1 MIEGDAV
8 VYIIDDDPSVR
19 EAISDLIRSV
29 GVRVRSFSSAQEF
42 LQSQR
47 DDVPGCLILDV
58 RLPGLSG
65 LDLQTE
71 LSSAGVQIPI
81 IFITGFGD
89 VPMTVRAMK
98 AGALEFLTKPFRE
111 QELLDAVQKS
121 LEIDRSAR
129 KQRLEIS
136 ELRRRY
142 DDLTSRQRQVMS
154 LVIRGMLN
162 KQIAG
167 ELGTS
172 EVTVKV
178 HRSRMMLKMQAES
191 LPELV
196 RMAEKLGV
204 VASK

>member
-1 MIEGDAV
+1 MIEGDAI

-19 EAISDLIRSV
+19 EAISDLIQSV
-29 GVRVRSFSSAQEF
+29 GIRARSFSSAQEF
-42 LQSQR
+42 LQTQR

-58 RLPGLSG
+58 RMPGLSG

-142 DDLTSRQRQVMS
+142 DDLTSRERQVMS
-154 LVIRGMLN
+154 LVITGMLN

-204 VASK
+204 VAPK

>member
-19 EAISDLIRSV
+19 EAISDLIQSV
-29 GVRVRSFSSAQEF
+29 GVRVKSFPSAQEF
-42 LQSQR
+42 LQTQR

-58 RLPGLSG
+58 RMPGLSG

-98 AGALEFLTKPFRE
+98 AGAREFLTKPFRE
-111 QELLDAVQKS
+111 QELLDAVHKS

-129 KQRLEIS
+129 KQRLEVA
-136 ELRRRY
+136 ELRCRY
-142 DDLTSRQRQVMS
+142 DDLTSRERQVMS
-154 LVIRGMLN
+154 LVITGMLN
-162 KQIAG
+162 KQIAAD
-167 ELGTS
+167 LGTS
-172 EVTVKV
+172 EITVKV
-178 HRSRMMLKMQAES
+178 HRSRMMQKMRAES

-196 RMAEKLGV
+196 RMAERLGLL
-204 VASK
+204 APQ

>member
-1 MIEGDAV
+1 MIDGDVV

-19 EAISDLIRSV
+19 EAISDLIQSV
-29 GVRVRSFSSAQEF
+29 GVRVKSFSSAQEF
-42 LQSQR
+42 LQTPR
-47 DDVPGCLILDV
+47 NDVPGCLILDV
-58 RLPGLSG
+58 RMPGLSG

-111 QELLDAVQKS
+111 QELLDAVHKS

-129 KQRLEIS
+129 KQRLEVT
-136 ELRRRY
+136 ELRCRY
-142 DDLTSRQRQVMS
+142 DDLTSRERQVMS
-154 LVIRGMLN
+154 LVITGMLN
-162 KQIAG
+162 KQIAAD
-167 ELGTS
+167 LGTS
-172 EVTVKV
+172 EITVKV
-178 HRSRMMLKMQAES
+178 HRSRMMQKMRAES

-196 RMAEKLGV
+196 RMAERLGLLTPQ
-204 VASK
+204 

>member
-8 VYIIDDDPSVR
+8 VYIIDDDPSIR
-19 EAISDLIRSV
+19 EAISDLIQSV
-29 GVRVRSFSSAQEF
+29 GIRARSFSSAQEF
-42 LQSQR
+42 LQTQR
-47 DDVPGCLILDV
+47 VDVPGCMILDV

-71 LSSAGVQIPI
+71 LSRAGVQIPI

-111 QELLDAVQKS
+111 QELLDAVHKS

-129 KQRLEIS
+129 KQRLEVA
-136 ELRRRY
+136 ELRSRY
-142 DDLTSRQRQVMS
+142 EELTSRERQVMS
-154 LVIRGMLN
+154 LVIVGMLN
-162 KQIAG
+162 KQIAA

-172 EVTVKV
+172 EITVKV
-178 HRSRMMLKMQAES
+178 HRSRMMQKMHAES

-196 RMAEKLGV
+196 RIAERLGLL
-204 VASK
+204 APQ

>member
-8 VYIIDDDPSVR
+8 VYIIDDDPSIR
-19 EAISDLIRSV
+19 EAISDLIQSV
-29 GVRVRSFSSAQEF
+29 GIRARSFSSAQEF
-42 LQSQR
+42 LQTQR
-47 DDVPGCLILDV
+47 VDVPGCLILDV

-65 LDLQTE
+65 LDLQTQ
-71 LSSAGVQIPI
+71 LSRAGVQIPI

-111 QELLDAVQKS
+111 QELLDAVHKS

-129 KQRLEIS
+129 KQRLEVA
-136 ELRRRY
+136 ELRSRY
-142 DDLTSRQRQVMS
+142 EELTSRERQVMS
-154 LVIRGMLN
+154 LVIVGMLN
-162 KQIAG
+162 KQIAA

-172 EVTVKV
+172 EITVKV
-178 HRSRMMLKMQAES
+178 HRSRMMQKMHAES

-196 RMAEKLGV
+196 RIAERLGLL
-204 VASK
+204 APQ

>member
-19 EAISDLIRSV
+19 EAISDLIQSV
-29 GVRVRSFSSAQEF
+29 GVRVKSFSSAQEF
-42 LQSQR
+42 LQTQR

-58 RLPGLSG
+58 RMPGLSG

-111 QELLDAVQKS
+111 QELLDAVHKS
-121 LEIDRSAR
+121 LEIDRSER
-129 KQRLEIS
+129 KQRLEVA
-136 ELRRRY
+136 ELRCRY
-142 DDLTSRQRQVMS
+142 DDLTSRERQVMS
-154 LVIRGMLN
+154 LVITGMLN
-162 KQIAG
+162 KQIAAD
-167 ELGTS
+167 LGTS
-172 EVTVKV
+172 EITVKV
-178 HRSRMMLKMQAES
+178 HRSRMMQKMRAES

-196 RMAEKLGV
+196 RMAERLGLL
-204 VASK
+204 APQ

>member
-19 EAISDLIRSV
+19 EAISDLIQSV
-29 GVRVRSFSSAQEF
+29 GIRTRSFSSAQEF
-42 LQSQR
+42 LQTQR

-58 RLPGLSG
+58 RMPGLSG

-111 QELLDAVQKS
+111 QELLDAVHKS
-121 LEIDRSAR
+121 LEIDRAAR
-129 KQRLEIS
+129 KQRLEVA
-136 ELRRRY
+136 ELRCRY
-142 DDLTSRQRQVMS
+142 DDLTSRERQVMS
-154 LVIRGMLN
+154 LVIAGMLN

-172 EVTVKV
+172 EITVKV
-178 HRSRMMLKMQAES
+178 HRSRMMQKMRAES

-196 RMAEKLGV
+196 RMAERLGLL
-204 VASK
+204 APQ